1 MVEFRTILITLMTII
16 IVGLVILLFYEF
28 AYGGDGTLYKSSRVV
43 PYKTSVRLIDALHRG
58 KDYMKIDSALP
69 LSNNEDDGIEFSYA
83 ASISVDDYDWEAGS
97 DYPIIFVKGSS
108 DLSRQSPSVTM
119 RKGSN
124 SIIVAQDTYDSEKPG
139 IVIVRNLPAGKI
151 ISLAICVKQT
161 SMDVYVNGTL
171 YSHLTLAALPMQN
184 TGSVLVADNGGWL
197 GSIGNFAYYNYA
209 LSYNEIQTLANKK
222 PERSSEDIPPYGPY
236 FSPSWWVGGN

>member
-1 MVEFRTILITLMTII
+1 MELRTILITLMTII

-28 AYGGDGTLYKSSRVV
+28 AYGGTLYKSSRVV
-43 PYKTSVRLIDALHRG
+43 PYKTSVRMIDALHSG
-58 KDYMKIDSALP
+58 KDYMKIDTVLP
-69 LSNNEDDGIEFSYA
+69 PSSNEDEGIEFSYA

-108 DLSRQSPSVTM
+108 DLSRQSPSVSM

-124 SIIVAQDTYDSEKPG
+124 SIIVVQDTYDTEKPG
-139 IVIVRNLPAGKI
+139 IVRIRNLPAGKI

-184 TGSVLVADNGGWL
+184 TGSVLVGDNGGWL
-197 GSIGNFAYYNYA
+197 GSIGNFVYYNYA
-209 LSYNEIQTLANKK
+209 LSYNEIQTLANTK
-222 PERSSEDIPPYGPY
+222 PVRSSEDIPPYGPY
-236 FSPSWWVGGN
+236 FSPSWWVSRN

>member
-1 MVEFRTILITLMTII
+1 MELRTILITLMTII

-28 AYGGDGTLYKSSRVV
+28 AYGGNLYRSSRIV
-43 PYKTSVRLIDALHRG
+43 PYKTSVRMIDALHSG
-58 KDYMKIDSALP
+58 KDYMKIDTVLP
-69 LSNNEDDGIEFSYA
+69 PSSNEDEGIEFSYA

-108 DLSRQSPSVTM
+108 DLSRQSPSVSM

-124 SIIVAQDTYDSEKPG
+124 SIIVVQDTYDTEKPG

-184 TGSVLVADNGGWL
+184 TGSVLVGDNGGWL
-197 GSIGNFAYYNYA
+197 GSIGNFVYYNYA
-209 LSYNEIQTLANKK
+209 LSYNEIQTLANTK
-222 PERSSEDIPPYGPY
+222 PVRSSEDIPPYGPY
-236 FSPSWWVGGN
+236 FSPSWWVSRN